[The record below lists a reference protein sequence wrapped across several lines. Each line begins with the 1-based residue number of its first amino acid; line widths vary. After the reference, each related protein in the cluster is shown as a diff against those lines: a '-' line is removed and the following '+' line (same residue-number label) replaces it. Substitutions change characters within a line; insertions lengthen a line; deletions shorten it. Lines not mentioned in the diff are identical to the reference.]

1 MTEVPAAA
9 QEDWERLPNEP
20 DLAWTAFK
28 AFRDMGAKS
37 RAIKAVADGMG
48 RRPTQVYKWAG
59 AYRWRERAEA
69 YDRFLDAQ
77 DVRYAEELRQQG
89 LERRAKVAD
98 MMLDVAEAQ
107 LRKWID
113 DSAMGISPKITP
125 TDVARLV
132 EAGVKI
138 QRLENGESTENL
150 GVSGRI
156 TTIPD
161 VELLDRAREI
171 LSREVKR

>member
-1 MTEVPAAA
+1 MSSRVK
-9 QEDWERLPNEP
+9 ERM
-20 DLAWTAFK
+20 A
-28 AFRDMGAKS
+28 
-37 RAIKAVADGMG
+37 
-48 RRPTQVYKWAG
+48 
-59 AYRWRERAEA
+59 
-69 YDRFLDAQ
+69 
-77 DVRYAEELRQQG
+77 
-89 LERRAKVAD
+89 
-98 MMLDVAEAQ
+98 
-107 LRKWID
+107 KWID

-125 TDVARLV
+125 ADVARLV